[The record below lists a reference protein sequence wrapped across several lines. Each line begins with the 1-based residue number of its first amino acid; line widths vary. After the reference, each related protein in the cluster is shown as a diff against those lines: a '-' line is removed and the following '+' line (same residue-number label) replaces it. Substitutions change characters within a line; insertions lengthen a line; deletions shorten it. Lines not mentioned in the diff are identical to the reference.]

1 MKTISK
7 IALIILVSYSLIG
20 TSGRVDE
27 IKKKAP
33 SEIAKRNWKILR
45 YEGFEFGSWGNPGGK
60 VWYHVAN
67 IDNPQ
72 IQYRVYITIW
82 DNELQYHYG
91 NPETLQRIEVNYSK

>member
-45 YEGFEFGSWGNPGGK
+45 YEGFEFGSWGNHGGK

>member
-1 MKTISK
+1 MKTIST

-45 YEGFEFGSWGNPGGK
+45 YEGFEFGSWGNHGGK